1 MFLQLGWYEAEVQS
15 CDRGDDE
22 VDLVFVEEPGFVYKI
37 PVLPNL
43 VSGKLRIKKD
53 DSNQTDQTIHCPQ
66 RA

>member
-15 CDRGDDE
+15 CDRDDDE

-43 VSGKLRIKKD
+43 VTDKLRIKKG
-53 DSNQTDQTIHCPQ
+53 
-66 RA
+66 